1 MILWR
6 GSHSFSVVRESF
18 CRSSVLSSAFPFFL
32 CLDFFTV
39 MAMATSFGKRS
50 VHTKACRIVKI
61 KRANTVAEDMTES
74 TIARPSVIQESA
86 TVVYWIEAMAAAVM
100 GNVYAHHAIEK
111 LHTVHTG

>member
-1 MILWR
+1 
-6 GSHSFSVVRESF
+6 
-18 CRSSVLSSAFPFFL
+18 
-32 CLDFFTV
+32 
-39 MAMATSFGKRS
+39 
-50 VHTKACRIVKI
+50 
-61 KRANTVAEDMTES
+61 MTES

>member
-1 MILWR
+1 
-6 GSHSFSVVRESF
+6 
-18 CRSSVLSSAFPFFL
+18 
-32 CLDFFTV
+32 V

-61 KRANTVAEDMTES
+61 QRVSTVAEDMTES

-86 TVVYWIEAMAAAVM
+86 TVVYWIEAMAADVM